1 MTQFHQ
7 MDSNEKEKRFA
18 PSQSALEVE
27 EVEADVQQMLAEVKR
42 QGQLLSVLSA
52 QRDIKYRNLT
62 VIERKGKDARAHVRI
77 KEPVILDFTKRCNE
91 TVALYHTSTY
101 ILTYS

>member
-1 MTQFHQ
+1 MPQFHQ